1 MIQKSSNYIADY
13 LKKNDK
19 ERYYASLVIDKNHRL
34 AVQSLFAFNAEIS
47 AIPLRVNEPQSGE
60 IRLQYYS
67 DLLED
72 KACAETEKNPIAK
85 EFIKNIKKYNLP
97 TVPLVRLIRARRFDL
112 YHDVMPDLQTFE
124 GYAGETSSLLYQY
137 VAIML
142 NDGGLFEN
150 GDAAG
155 HLGVAHA
162 LIGHVR
168 SFGFNAS
175 RGRIFLPYS
184 IFEKHEVKE
193 QQIFKGQESEN
204 LQAAIEEILAIALEH
219 LTKGKEAAKL
229 SPKNIAPAFAFASVL
244 SAQLKLLQRSKISA
258 LQSPKSLASWKIILK
273 LAFSR

>member
-1 MIQKSSNYIADY
+1 MVQESNNYIADY

-19 ERYYASLVIDKNHRL
+19 ERYYASLIIDKNHRS
-34 AVQSLFAFNAEIS
+34 AAQSLFAFNAEIS

-60 IRLQYYS
+60 IRLQYWV
-67 DLLED
+67 DLLEGGAHG
-72 KACAETEKNPIAK
+72 KTEKNPIANDFLK
-85 EFIKNIKKYNLP
+85 IIKKYNLP
-97 TVPLVRLIRARRFDL
+97 IVPLVRLIRARRFDL

-137 VAIML
+137 LAIIL
-142 NDGGLFEN
+142 NNAEIFEN

-184 IFEKHEVKE
+184 IFEKHQVKE

-204 LQAAIEEILAIALEH
+204 LQAAIKQILAIALEH
-219 LTKGKEAAKL
+219 LTKGKAAAKL

-244 SAQLKLLQRSKISA
+244 SAQLKLLQRSKTSA
-258 LQSPKSLASWKIILK
+258 LQSPKSLADWQLLLK
-273 LAFSR
+273 LVF